1 MENKK
6 TFKKLK
12 MLIKAFFIKKVKNIK
27 NIFNIYKT
35 KCGLR
40 MTYLVI
46 AANKVSAR

>member
-27 NIFNIYKT
+27 NIFNIHKT
-35 KCGLR
+35 KCWTAYDIFRDCGQ
-40 MTYLVI
+40 
-46 AANKVSAR
+46 